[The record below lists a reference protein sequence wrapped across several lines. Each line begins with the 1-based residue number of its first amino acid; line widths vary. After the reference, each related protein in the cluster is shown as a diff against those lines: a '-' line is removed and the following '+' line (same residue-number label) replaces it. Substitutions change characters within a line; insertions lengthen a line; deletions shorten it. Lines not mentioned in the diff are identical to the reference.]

1 LAVVSLGGFGERTI
15 MVLIFA
21 AKHESRIAFLDVF
34 NTIIRSMETHLAHLC
49 VYRVETQ
56 VKLAIFVTDR
66 IM

>member
-1 LAVVSLGGFGERTI
+1 MKVIGERI
-15 MVLIFA
+15 GRLMVLFSLQSMEA
-21 AKHESRIAFLDVF
+21 GIAFPDVF
-34 NTIIRSMETHLAHLC
+34 NTIIRLMETHLAHLC